1 MCTKLFVEQIN
12 NYIKIRDFYWSNEM
26 FKQLIEEIH
35 KSLSILTDALQ
46 DIPNEYEILRKLL
59 EINLGYFQ
67 YVESSELQNS
77 KQISIISDSFSYFL
91 DIFTNLLNINT
102 PIILTFGLTQDTL
115 DQLDSKQ
122 FHSNKISKL
131 LK

>member
-1 MCTKLFVEQIN
+1 
-12 NYIKIRDFYWSNEM
+12 M